1 MKKGIILLITIS
13 FGLSINIFAQC
24 AQCDGLASHTGL
36 NASTLGTATSAAG
49 HSALASGYNASASGT
64 YSTAIGKD
72 ISVTAN
78 NSFIIGNGFSSSAML
93 TNNIAKSIMF
103 GVNSSTPSL
112 TIRQKTTQDIAA
124 YVGIGTTNPMKE
136 FHVNGDVMISGSNKA
151 LLFASSSAS
160 TNGNFGIKLT
170 NDGLDFFVPDS
181 GMPTENSIDNLL
193 YIKDDGNVGIGT
205 SLPKQMLH
213 VVGGNI
219 LISRVANRN
228 DKAPGS
234 TNGSIL
240 FGDVTSTQ
248 YPFGAWGI
256 EYLNDS
262 ENGYGLNF
270 WKTADANGTT
280 INYVLFLCEEG
291 SYKGNVGIGTKTPS
305 CKLEVSG
312 SAKTTSLQTGTLNV
326 TGNVSFGNLAGNTTK
341 IVTVG
346 TDGKLNAKSG
356 LFIADNG
363 NVRIGSGTGN
373 PSKTLEVNGTIRSKE
388 VIVEVAN
395 WSDFVF
401 DNDYKLMSL
410 KDTESFIKQNGHLPN
425 VPSASEVEKEG
436 IQLGEMNAILLQKVE
451 ELTLYVIELQKQID
465 ELKGD
470 N

>member
-1 MKKGIILLITIS
+1 MLIVKILAYEKKVILFLGVMIVFST
-13 FGLSINIFAQC
+13 NILAQC

-36 NASTLGTATSAAG
+36 NASTLGTSTNAAG
-49 HSALASGYNASASGT
+49 NSALASGYNASASGD

-72 ISVTAN
+72 IAVTAN
-78 NSFIIGNGFSSSAML
+78 NSFVIGNGYSSNATL
-93 TNNIAKSIMF
+93 TNNISKSIMF

-112 TIRQKTTQDIAA
+112 TIRQKTTQDAAA

-193 YIKDDGNVGIGT
+193 YIKNDGNVGIGT

-240 FGDVTSTQ
+240 FGDITSTQ
-248 YPFGAWGI
+248 YPYGAWGI
-256 EYLNDS
+256 EYVNDND
-262 ENGYGLNF
+262 EGHGLNF
-270 WKTADANGTT
+270 WKTQDANNNT
-280 INYVLFLCEEG
+280 INHVLFLCEE
-291 SYKGNVGIGTKTPS
+291 SNYKGNVGIGTSKPKH
-305 CKLEVSG
+305 KLS
-312 SAKTTSLQTGTLNV
+312 
-326 TGNVSFGNLAGNTTK
+326 
-341 IVTVG
+341 
-346 TDGKLNAKSG
+346 
-356 LFIADNG
+356 
-363 NVRIGSGTGN
+363 
-373 PSKTLEVNGTIRSKE
+373 VNGTIQAKE
-388 VIVEVAN
+388 LIVTTLASD
-395 WSDFVF
+395 WPDFVF
-401 DNDYKLMSL
+401 DPEYKLTNL
-410 KDTESFIKQNGHLPN
+410 HELGKYIEREKHLPG
-425 VPSASEVEKEG
+425 VPSTNKIGEEG
-436 IQLGEMNAILLQKVE
+436 IKVGEMNAILLQKVE

-465 ELKGD
+465 KLKTD
-470 N
+470 KQ